1 MTTYD
6 DRAKAFETQYAYEA
20 YQQFRLQARRNKLMG
35 RWAAAQMG
43 LTGPVA
49 EDYVAAVC
57 KTGLAKSG
65 DAAILHKIS
74 DDLARCNRT
83 MPEADLAQRF
93 ERLKALAVR
102 QLQREPL
109 PSTLAL

>member
-1 MTTYD
+1 MTTFD
-6 DRAKAFETQYAYEA
+6 DRAKAFENKYAYEA

-43 LTGPVA
+43 LTGKDA
-49 EDYVAAVC
+49 EDYAAAVC

-65 DAAILHKIS
+65 DAAILRKIS

-83 MPEADLAQRF
+83 MSETDLTQRF
-93 ERLKALAVR
+93 ERLKALAGR

-109 PSTLAL
+109 PSLLAL